1 LNGKG
6 ILIFFWLIISSTSV
20 VAGSFQ
26 GSPEPPCDLAEFG
39 IFDFAPSFLDSV
51 GTECPEVARRAGIE
65 GRVELRI
72 FVNKEGS
79 LECLTILE
87 KAHPILEKQAVLA
100 AQRSTYMPAQQ
111 DEAPARGY
119 FDVAYTFSICQWA
132 RESLMK
138 VREVDPPLDK
148 TPPMISQVGKRT
160 SKNQDAP
167 RFEYTGV
174 HFLGDVS
181 LKVYEQCLEQIAM
194 KFQGPEKVH
203 LVIHKLVWPST
214 KPCDYLLA
222 GDLQIHT
229 CTSGCEPDRHGQGRI
244 FSFLNENGEYIL
256 METPG
261 VSSTWIE

>member
-100 AQRSTYMPAQQ
+100 AQRSTYMPALFSNQL
-111 DEAPARGY
+111 ENPKELSARLPCIKNSTNTSPHNTQETSHA
-119 FDVAYTFSICQWA
+119 FFC
-132 RESLMK
+132 
-138 VREVDPPLDK
+138 PLDGI
-148 TPPMISQVGKRT
+148 PVGCF
-160 SKNQDAP
+160 SMH
-167 RFEYTGV
+167 G
-174 HFLGDVS
+174 
-181 LKVYEQCLEQIAM
+181 
-194 KFQGPEKVH
+194 
-203 LVIHKLVWPST
+203 
-214 KPCDYLLA
+214 
-222 GDLQIHT
+222 
-229 CTSGCEPDRHGQGRI
+229 EPDGLRRN
-244 FSFLNENGEYIL
+244 L
-256 METPG
+256 
-261 VSSTWIE
+261 